1 MYILYIIITNR
12 HKIQDPLITNT
23 DLIYN
28 MFYRCLV
35 CLDNRDYDANTNS
48 ALGEYA
54 NLVTLLNYWLKGK
67 NRKQNDGGLNE
78 ISSIVLYIHP
88 KLLPHYIHCIRYL
101 VDIDRILGFLLEFK
115 IYITEDTNHLM
126 QAIGQES
133 DDSRVSQS
141 HQILIYQGILKELV
155 LLFLRFQ
162 HDQCKDSFWISY
174 YSTVSNYSRN
184 TLFTVVQ

>member
-12 HKIQDPLITNT
+12 HKIQDPLITKT

-28 MFYRCLV
+28 MVYQYLV
-35 CLDNRDYDANTNS
+35 CLDNRDYDPNTNL

-67 NRKQNDGGLNE
+67 NRNQNDGGLNE
-78 ISSIVLYIHP
+78 ISTIVLYIHP

-101 VDIDRILGFLLEFK
+101 ADMDRILGFLLEFK
-115 IYITEDTNHLM
+115 IYITEDTNRLM
-126 QAIGQES
+126 QGIDQES
-133 DDSRVSQS
+133 EDSRATQS

-162 HDQCKDSFWISY
+162 HDQCLDYFRIS
-174 YSTVSNYSRN
+174 
-184 TLFTVVQ
+184 

>member
-78 ISSIVLYIHP
+78 ISSIVLYIHRNFF
-88 KLLPHYIHCIRYL
+88 LTTSIAY
-101 VDIDRILGFLLEFK
+101 DIW
-115 IYITEDTNHLM
+115 
-126 QAIGQES
+126 
-133 DDSRVSQS
+133 
-141 HQILIYQGILKELV
+141 LI
-155 LLFLRFQ
+155 
-162 HDQCKDSFWISY
+162 
-174 YSTVSNYSRN
+174 
-184 TLFTVVQ
+184 